1 MQKHFKTK
9 NTVKPD
15 LTTTCEQRP
24 VWVVNDQSKSQFYQ
38 TPLSNGRFFQ
48 VPRVAVV
55 HRLDCMLLRNI
66 WDLFNLGQ
74 LDPIVRMYFACPKT
88 IFMWEFLSRISFDS
102 ILCKCRLPRNS
113 SMINRSVQRQVRTS
127 SFLPMAEDGAQDRRQ
142 LNFTSFLISRTF
154 VSWRHFF
161 HKMIF
166 FFLFEKK
173 LLHF

>member
-1 MQKHFKTK
+1 LGHTKSDHINQTIPITKLINITKDSQKWLNNHLWTM
-9 NTVKPD
+9 
-15 LTTTCEQRP
+15 TTCEQRP

-113 SMINRSVQRQVRTS
+113 SMINRSV
-127 SFLPMAEDGAQDRRQ
+127 
-142 LNFTSFLISRTF
+142 
-154 VSWRHFF
+154 
-161 HKMIF
+161 
-166 FFLFEKK
+166 
-173 LLHF
+173 

>member
-1 MQKHFKTK
+1 MGHTKSDPINQTIPITELINITKDSQKWLNNHLWTM
-9 NTVKPD
+9 
-15 LTTTCEQRP
+15 TTCEQRP
-24 VWVVNDQSKSQFYQ
+24 VWVVNYQSKSQFYQ

-113 SMINRSVQRQVRTS
+113 SMINRSV
-127 SFLPMAEDGAQDRRQ
+127 
-142 LNFTSFLISRTF
+142 
-154 VSWRHFF
+154 
-161 HKMIF
+161 
-166 FFLFEKK
+166 
-173 LLHF
+173 